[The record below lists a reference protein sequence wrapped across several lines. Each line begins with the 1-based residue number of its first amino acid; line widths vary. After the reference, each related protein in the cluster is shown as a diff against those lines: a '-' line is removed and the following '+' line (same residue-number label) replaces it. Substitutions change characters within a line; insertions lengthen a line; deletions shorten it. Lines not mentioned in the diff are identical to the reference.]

1 MSLANRI
8 WAETECPHVN
18 TIKTI
23 TREAFHETCEDCGA
37 ERLTFAIEPHIK
49 EGQSLVFR
57 AKDFEAEGTH
67 SLAELKEQAMRD
79 TYGPDDFDDI
89 DSGIYSPEK
98 LKKTLADNAHLREQL
113 ALQLAQIRERADER
127 DAAQA
132 DNARLRAL
140 IAAQE
145 WGDGDE
151 TGPRCPWCSVVR
163 YEQPHATVCPAFTP
177 EGAVR

>member
-1 MSLANRI
+1 MS
-8 WAETECPHVN
+8 
-18 TIKTI
+18 
-23 TREAFHETCEDCGA
+23 
-37 ERLTFAIEPHIK
+37 
-49 EGQSLVFR
+49 
-57 AKDFEAEGTH
+57 
-67 SLAELKEQAMRD
+67 D

-132 DNARLRAL
+132 DNARLRAQIGEMETERGEVNAALRAELDSNARLRAL